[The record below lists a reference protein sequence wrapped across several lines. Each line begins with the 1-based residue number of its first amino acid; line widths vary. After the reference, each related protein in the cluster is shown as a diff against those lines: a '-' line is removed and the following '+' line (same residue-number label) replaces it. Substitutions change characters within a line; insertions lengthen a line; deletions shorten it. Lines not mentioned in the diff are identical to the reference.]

1 MCLSLACSPLRD
13 TVPILLLF
21 SISLGA
27 YTTTDEL
34 HFAHQINQLCKY
46 SRPLIRCRQGAQPNA
61 QVDPPMYASAE
72 DFPRHVEPKSPSMHG
87 SG

>member
-1 MCLSLACSPLRD
+1 MCLSLACLPLRD

-21 SISLGA
+21 SISLVA

-46 SRPLIRCRQGAQPNA
+46 SAPLSGVGRERSLTPRLTRPCMPG
-61 QVDPPMYASAE
+61 AE